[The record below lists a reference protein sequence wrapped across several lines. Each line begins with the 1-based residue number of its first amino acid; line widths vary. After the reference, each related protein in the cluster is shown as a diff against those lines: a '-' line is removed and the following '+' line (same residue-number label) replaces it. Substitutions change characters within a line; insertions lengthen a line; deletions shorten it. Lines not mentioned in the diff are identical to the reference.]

1 VRSFTL
7 EIRHVAFAIN
17 LFFGMIL
24 GRQAQLLV
32 AEMGPNQS
40 RPLFGDGPQSAL
52 AVLRDLSILLP
63 VVIVIVPQCVGD
75 RILHT
80 ICCSRTMDLGL
91 HIAVHARKKIFL
103 RHTVRPSRKGPPQ
116 RAPSAGMKLSSES
129 RNRID
134 GKILSLRSRTRVP
147 CKRHSSRLLRSLLRC
162 FGAFFQ

>member
-91 HIAVHARKKIFL
+91 HIAVHARKKIISPT
-103 RHTVRPSRKGPPQ
+103 HCPSVPQ

>member
-52 AVLRDLSILLP
+52 AV
-63 VVIVIVPQCVGD
+63 IVPSV
-75 RILHT
+75 
-80 ICCSRTMDLGL
+80 
-91 HIAVHARKKIFL
+91 
-103 RHTVRPSRKGPPQ
+103 PQ
-116 RAPSAGMKLSSES
+116 RAPAKGPQRRNEIVKRVAES
-129 RNRID
+129 DRWQDFIPQ
-134 GKILSLRSRTRVP
+134 K
-147 CKRHSSRLLRSLLRC
+147 
-162 FGAFFQ
+162 

>member
-63 VVIVIVPQCVGD
+63 VVIVIVPSV
-75 RILHT
+75 
-80 ICCSRTMDLGL
+80 
-91 HIAVHARKKIFL
+91 
-103 RHTVRPSRKGPPQ
+103 PQ
-116 RAPSAGMKLSSES
+116 RAPAKGPQRRNEIVKRVAES
-129 RNRID
+129 DRWQDFIPQ
-134 GKILSLRSRTRVP
+134 K
-147 CKRHSSRLLRSLLRC
+147 
-162 FGAFFQ
+162 